1 MSRRRIQGFRKE
13 RLDQILAVRGLSQIQ
28 LASLVGVSP
37 GTISKWRAGNQIPE
51 KEALARLATV
61 VNVSEEWFTR
71 PVQALLEQPLFRSN
85 AQALVTARGMLKART
100 EWVQDIG
107 YALQEFL
114 DFPDLNLPVRDFQN
128 PLEISTEDIEEAAI
142 ECRKCWKLGR
152 VAIQDLALAAE
163 SAGIILVREQTGIA
177 QIESLSAWSTVL
189 NRPIIYLSADKGNAY
204 RSRFDLAHE
213 IGHLILHSHVIDTAN
228 PERHRLLEKQAHDFA
243 GALLLPAETFAR
255 EVQLPVT
262 LDDLLLLKKRWGVS
276 VAAMIM
282 RLKAMHMIDKEE
294 TSRLYRRRSARWGA
308 KFEPGD
314 DERIPEQPRL
324 LRRSVE
330 LLVKENIIPLESVSD
345 YFGLSARDVEMLT
358 GLHEGY
364 LDGRNN
370 VIELSRLRGKLNAN
384 LVDEE
389 IKDNNIIP
397 FKNKK
402 VL

>member
-1 MSRRRIQGFRKE
+1 MSRGRIQGFKKE
-13 RLDQILAVRGLSQIQ
+13 RLDQILAVRGLSQLQ

-37 GTISKWRAGNQIPE
+37 GTVSKWRAGNQIPE

-114 DFPDLNLPVRDFQN
+114 DFPDLNLPVRDFRN

-142 ECRKCWKLGR
+142 ECRKYWKLGR

-163 SAGIILVREQTGIA
+163 SAGIILVREQTGVT

-213 IGHLILHSHVIDTAN
+213 IGHLILHSHVIDTEN
-228 PERHRLLEKQAHDFA
+228 RERHKLLEKQAHDFA

-255 EVQLPVT
+255 EVKLPVT

-276 VAAMIM
+276 VAAMVM
-282 RLKAMHMIDKEE
+282 RLKAMHMIDEEE
-294 TSRLYRRRSARWGA
+294 TSRLYRRRSARWGV

-314 DERIPEQPRL
+314 DDRVPEQPRL

-330 LLVKENIIPLESVSD
+330 LLVKENILPLESITD
-345 YFGLSARDVEMLT
+345 YFGISARDVEMLA
-358 GLHEGY
+358 GLREGY

-384 LVDEE
+384 LVNEE

-397 FKNKK
+397 FKIR
-402 VL
+402 